1 MRVAEQFVLRDIA
14 GDYVIVPIGEMA
26 LSFDGIITVNETG
39 AFIWKALQ
47 EEVTADDLV
56 AKVLDEYE
64 VDKETARKDVEEFLT
79 CLRNAKILQE

>member
-64 VDKETARKDVEEFLT
+64 VDEETARKDVEEFLT